1 MLFEGE
7 VMKKRMCKAG
17 LVFVVACAIPV
28 AALAHHG
35 WSEYDSANVLK
46 LSGRIVE
53 SGYEHPHG
61 FIRLAVSGKTWL
73 VVLAPPSRMQNRG
86 LPREMLKPG
95 STVSVEGYPNRHKL
109 EEMRAER
116 ITAGGKTVE
125 LR

>member
-1 MLFEGE
+1 
-7 VMKKRMCKAG
+7 MKKRMRKAG
-17 LVFVVACAIPV
+17 LVFAVTCAIPI

-35 WSEYDSANVLK
+35 WSEYDSAKALK
-46 LSGRIVE
+46 LTGRIVE

-61 FIRLAVSGKTWL
+61 FIRLAASGKTWL

-86 LPREMLKPG
+86 LPREMLKSG
-95 STVSVEGYPNRHKL
+95 STVSIEGYPNRTKP

-116 ITAGGKTVE
+116 IIVGGKTVE